1 MATAVA
7 TTTEQ
12 PSGEHREQFLAFVG
26 DTETYAVIDQVVGEM
41 MLPHASI
48 RQGSVKDAVKQL
60 GEQRSPKLLLIDVSG
75 SDLPLSDINALADVC
90 EPGVTVLAVGDRN
103 DCGLFR
109 DLLQHGVADYLVK
122 PITPIL
128 LQKAILAATD
138 QTGVI
143 RSNNKLGKL
152 VAVTG
157 TRGGVGATT
166 VATSVAWLIAQ
177 ERRRRVAL
185 VDLDLQFGT
194 VALSLDLEPS
204 HGLREALENPNRID
218 GLFMDRVLIQH
229 SERLFVLSAEESP
242 DETLLL
248 DYGAVELL
256 MTELRNKFHY
266 VIVDVPRSP
275 NACTQQILQSATDL
289 LLVTD
294 LSLAGMRDTMRLTGM
309 LPTTNASCNTT
320 LVVNRVGEHKQGEM
334 PRAEFEKG
342 VSRKLDLLLPF
353 DAKTVAAATNFGQPV
368 AVGQGSG
375 RRPACARSPGV
386 CAVRRRAPPGR
397 APACGRSCSRKPKG
411 AKCSVDVPRRR
422 RLPRQA
428 PRHPPRG
435 PPRRAGPPPPPAPAA
450 PVRAAPPPPPSNQAA
465 NEKRAAAAKAVFG
478 RIQMGLLE
486 RIDASAAAKLSR
498 EELQRQI
505 AELIAEIVTEEKL
518 SVTSREQQE
527 LTVTLVDDMVGFGPL
542 EPLLAD
548 ETVNDIMVNGPHQ
561 VYVERKGKLELTD
574 IRFRDNGHVMNI
586 AQRIV
591 TRIGRRVDETCPIA
605 DARLPDGS
613 RVNIIAPPLAI
624 DGCSISI
631 RKFSKKS
638 ITLDVMIRQRN
649 MAENLGKVL
658 KIAAACRLNVVI
670 SGGTGSGKTTML
682 NAMSHLIDPAER
694 VVTIEDAAELQLQQP
709 HVVRLET
716 RPPNLEGTG
725 EITMRDLVKNA
736 LRMRPDRIICG
747 EVRGPEALDMLQA
760 MNTGHDGSMCTL
772 HANNPREALTRMEN
786 MIGMAS
792 V

>member
-1 MATAVA
+1 M
-7 TTTEQ
+7 
-12 PSGEHREQFLAFVG
+12 F
-26 DTETYAVIDQVVGEM
+26 
-41 MLPHASI
+41 
-48 RQGSVKDAVKQL
+48 
-60 GEQRSPKLLLIDVSG
+60 
-75 SDLPLSDINALADVC
+75 
-90 EPGVTVLAVGDRN
+90 
-103 DCGLFR
+103 
-109 DLLQHGVADYLVK
+109 
-122 PITPIL
+122 
-128 LQKAILAATD
+128 
-138 QTGVI
+138 
-143 RSNNKLGKL
+143 
-152 VAVTG
+152 
-157 TRGGVGATT
+157 
-166 VATSVAWLIAQ
+166 
-177 ERRRRVAL
+177 
-185 VDLDLQFGT
+185 
-194 VALSLDLEPS
+194 
-204 HGLREALENPNRID
+204 
-218 GLFMDRVLIQH
+218 
-229 SERLFVLSAEESP
+229 
-242 DETLLL
+242 
-248 DYGAVELL
+248 
-256 MTELRNKFHY
+256 
-266 VIVDVPRSP
+266 
-275 NACTQQILQSATDL
+275 
-289 LLVTD
+289 
-294 LSLAGMRDTMRLTGM
+294 
-309 LPTTNASCNTT
+309 
-320 LVVNRVGEHKQGEM
+320 
-334 PRAEFEKG
+334 
-342 VSRKLDLLLPF
+342 
-353 DAKTVAAATNFGQPV
+353 
-368 AVGQGSG
+368 G
-375 RRPACARSPGV
+375 RRQQPEAPGTPGASPQVARPA
-386 CAVRRRAPPGR
+386 
-397 APACGRSCSRKPKG
+397 
-411 AKCSVDVPRRR
+411 
-422 RLPRQA
+422 
-428 PRHPPRG
+428 
-435 PPRRAGPPPPPAPAA
+435 PPPPAPPQA
-450 PVRAAPPPPPSNQAA
+450 PAPARTPPPPPPSNQAA

-505 AELIAEIVTEEKL
+505 AELIGEIVAEEKL

-548 ETVNDIMVNGPHQ
+548 ETVNDIMVNGPQQ

-574 IRFRDNGHVMNI
+574 IRFRDNSHVMNI

-591 TRIGRRVDETCPIA
+591 TRVGRRVDETCPIA

-682 NAMSHLIDPAER
+682 NAMSHLIDSAER

-725 EITMRDLVKNA
+725 EINMRDLVKNA

-792 V
+792 TNLPSKAVRTQITGAVNLIIQIQRMRDGVRRVTHVTEVIGMEGEVITTQDLFTFDFQGENRDGTLIGQFKSSGVRPHFSKRAAYFGLERALQQAMMT